1 METLNE
7 IGLRHGTDKASSTHD
22 YLNRYESFLKEYKDK
37 EITLL
42 EIGCAGANSIRMW
55 REWMPKARV
64 FTIDI
69 NPDCATYTE
78 GVFIGSQTD
87 HAFLDDL
94 ISKIGIPDVIISD
107 GSHVGDEEVITFKH
121 LFPKLKSG
129 GLYFLEDTAAAL
141 YIPTYSGEFE
151 NNGRS
156 RAFNF
161 FSDLM
166 YDIDV
171 AGKGCCGNADF
182 CINHASE
189 TPAVPEFSRVLE
201 SMTITC
207 SLHLFK
213 RR

>member
-7 IGLRHGTDKASSTHD
+7 VGLRHGTDKASSTHD
-22 YLNRYESFLKEYKDK
+22 YLNRYESFLKDYKDK
-37 EITLL
+37 EFVLL
-42 EIGCAGANSIRMW
+42 EIGCAAANSIRMW
-55 REWMPKARV
+55 REWFPKAKV
-64 FTIDI
+64 YTIDI

-87 HAFLDDL
+87 HAFLNDL

-121 LFPKLKSG
+121 LFPKMKSG
-129 GLYFLEDTAAAL
+129 GLYFLEDTATF
-141 YIPTYSGEFE
+141 YNNHYSGEFE
-151 NNGRS
+151 ANGRTKE
-156 RAFNF
+156 FNF
-161 FSDLM
+161 FSGLM

-171 AGKGCCGNADF
+171 AGRGCNGNAQF
-182 CINHASE
+182 CIDHPSTE
-189 TPAVPEFSRVLE
+189 PAVPEFSRVLE

-207 SLHLFK
+207 SLYMFK